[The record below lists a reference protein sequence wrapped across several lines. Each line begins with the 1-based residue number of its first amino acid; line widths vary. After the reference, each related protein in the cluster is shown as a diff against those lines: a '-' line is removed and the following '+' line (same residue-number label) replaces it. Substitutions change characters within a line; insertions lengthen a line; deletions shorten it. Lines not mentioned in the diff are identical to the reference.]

1 MPVAKAHL
9 AGVHRSNP
17 HSGSRREYLRLDMN
31 EGVPGLPEDF
41 IKASW
46 AEIDAQVL
54 AAYPEYEA
62 LRDKIAHHNGIL
74 PENILLSNGS
84 DGAIKYIFDAFVSPG
99 DRVLLTDPTFA
110 MYPVYCRMFAAQPV
124 VLSCG
129 ADLSFSAEDFRRLL
143 SEDCR
148 LAVAVNPNN
157 PTGYAFPPAELLSL
171 IQEAQTRDVLL
182 VVDEAYFYFYPE
194 TVIGE
199 INRFDNLVVLRT
211 FSKLCGLAAAR
222 LGYAAASPA
231 IIENLR
237 KVQPTYD
244 VNGLAV
250 ALAEKLLDRPEIIT
264 HLIKGTAAGKEFLLQ
279 KLASAG
285 IDHRAGEANF
295 ILIRCNNRLP
305 ELIKVLAAE
314 NILVGGGFSHPHLQ
328 NYLRV
333 TVGRQEI
340 MEIFWEKFIYHW
352 RSLNG

>member
-1 MPVAKAHL
+1 
-9 AGVHRSNP
+9 
-17 HSGSRREYLRLDMN
+17 MN

-41 IKASW
+41 IKAAW

-54 AAYPEYEA
+54 ATYPEYEA
-62 LRDKIAHHNGIL
+62 LRDKIARHNGIL

-110 MYPVYCRMFAAQPV
+110 MYPVYCRMFEAQPV

-129 ADLSFSAEDFRRLL
+129 VDLSFSAEDFRRLL

-148 LAVAVNPNN
+148 LAVVVNPNN

-171 IQEAQTRDVLL
+171 IQEAQSRDVLL

-244 VNGLAV
+244 VNGVAV

-279 KLASAG
+279 KLALAG

-305 ELIKVLAAE
+305 ELIKILAAE

-333 TVGRQEI
+333 TVGRREI
-340 MEIFWEKFIYHW
+340 MEIFWEKFICHW